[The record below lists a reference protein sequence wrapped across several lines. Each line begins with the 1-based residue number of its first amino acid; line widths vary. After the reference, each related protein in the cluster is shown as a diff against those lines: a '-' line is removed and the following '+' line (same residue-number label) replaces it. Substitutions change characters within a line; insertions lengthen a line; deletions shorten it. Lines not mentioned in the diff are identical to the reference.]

1 MILIGNIENF
11 SEEKFYSLEIKGNRL
26 LLIRHNK
33 SYHLILDK
41 CGHFGVSMARGDIVD
56 NAIRCP
62 VHGISFD
69 LNTGEKV
76 NRPWEICD
84 SITIIPI
91 EIKEKEIYCDLKVLE
106 L

>member
-1 MILIGNIENF
+1 MILIGSTDEF
-11 SEEKFYSLEIKGNRL
+11 KEEKFYPLEKEGHRL
-26 LLIRHNK
+26 LLIHINK
-33 SYHLILDK
+33 VYHLILDK
-41 CGHFGVSMARGDIVD
+41 CGHFGVSMAKGDVVD

-84 SITIIPI
+84 SITVIPI
-91 EIKEKEIYCDLKVLE
+91 EIREKEIYCDLNVLDD
-106 L
+106 